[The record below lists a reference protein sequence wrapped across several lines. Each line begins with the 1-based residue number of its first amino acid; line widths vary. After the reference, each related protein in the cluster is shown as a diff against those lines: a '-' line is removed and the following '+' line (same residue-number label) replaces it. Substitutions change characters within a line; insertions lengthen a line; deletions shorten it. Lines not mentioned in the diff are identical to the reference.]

1 MSVILSDGV
10 YTIGPIHDNPVHSCC
25 MQVTMQFQLLA
36 DLVQEE
42 EQVVVARGGQGG
54 KGNAYMRRLGQNR
67 YSIP

>member
-1 MSVILSDGV
+1 MGFDIVGSINGS
-10 YTIGPIHDNPVHSCC
+10 SFACCC

-42 EQVVVARGGQGG
+42 EQVVVAKGGQGG

>member
-1 MSVILSDGV
+1 MGFDIVGSINGS
-10 YTIGPIHDNPVHSCC
+10 SFACCC

-42 EQVVVARGGQGG
+42 EQVVVAKGGQGG
-54 KGNAYMRRLGQNR
+54 KGNAYMRRLSQNR